1 MPKEGSMIC
10 IIKLKHHNRKMRV
23 PFVVYA
29 DFEALI
35 WSNQ

>member
-1 MPKEGSMIC
+1 MPKEGSM
-10 IIKLKHHNRKMRV
+10 IKLKHHNRKMRV